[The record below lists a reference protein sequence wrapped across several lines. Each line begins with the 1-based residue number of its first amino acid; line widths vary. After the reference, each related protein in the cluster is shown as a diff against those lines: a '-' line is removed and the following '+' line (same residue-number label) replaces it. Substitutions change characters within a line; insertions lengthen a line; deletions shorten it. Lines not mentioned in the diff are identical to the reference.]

1 MSAGREA
8 MAGREIAGYRL
19 LHALGAGGAGEVY
32 LGQRVD
38 DPAALAA
45 IKLLRPLP
53 GSDPAAAAAA
63 EARFLREAE
72 AARRLDHPN
81 ILPVLAYGRDDD
93 LEYMVLPFMSGGAL
107 TARINAF
114 TRGMPL
120 PLAADYL
127 NQIAAALDYAH
138 ERGVIHRDVK
148 PANILLDADGRLL
161 LADFGIARVF
171 ETPGFHALAT
181 LTAEGQML
189 GTPAYMAPE
198 QLDGPRVS
206 HRADIYALGVTL
218 YQMVTGAL
226 PFEAD
231 TPIALAMKRLQSE
244 PAPPRRDRADLP
256 AAAQA
261 AMLRALARRPE
272 DRYPTAGALARAF
285 DAAVRG
291 QLAPEEPFPASASA
305 LPPGASASTIAATPP
320 PSPSAAGATSGADW
334 TAEPAPYAAK
344 SVAASW
350 RHQNAPT
357 QPDPLVYRRGRGAPA
372 LWMLLGV
379 ALALV
384 AIVTGVI
391 FSGAAPFGLRLSR
404 DGFGLLG
411 ATATTPATLPS
422 ATVIVTPTLTAPA
435 TISPAAAACLALPG
449 YSKATSPASAG
460 TNFPDVPFPVDAV
473 SFVYS
478 TFADGAYR
486 FTLLSVCAPD
496 AAPASVRAFYAQ
508 SLPANGWSPS
518 ATFPYAGHPTRACG
532 DSYCWK
538 KGSSPQRFISL
549 ERVAAP
555 GAQVTYQLR
564 LGLLA

>member
-32 LGQRVD
+32 LAQRVD
-38 DPAALAA
+38 DPATLAA
-45 IKLLRPLP
+45 IKVLRPLP
-53 GSDPAAAAAA
+53 GADPAVAAAAG
-63 EARFLREAE
+63 ARFLREAE

-81 ILPVLAYGRDDD
+81 ILPVLAYGREDGLD
-93 LEYMVLPFMSGGAL
+93 YMLLPFMPGGAL
-107 TARINAF
+107 TARVNAF

-120 PLAADYL
+120 PLVADYL

-148 PANILLDADGRLL
+148 PANILVDADGRLL
-161 LADFGIARVF
+161 LADFGVARVF
-171 ETPGFHALAT
+171 ETPGYSALST

-206 HRADIYALGVTL
+206 HQADIYAMGVTL

-226 PFEAD
+226 PFDAD

-261 AMLRALARRPE
+261 AILRALARRPE

-291 QLAPEEPFPASASA
+291 RLAPGEPFSVSASDT
-305 LPPGASASTIAATPP
+305 PPGSSASTIAATP
-320 PSPSAAGATSGADW
+320 SPAAS
-334 TAEPAPYAAK
+334 
-344 SVAASW
+344 SVAATSDAGWVSAAAPHAAGSAAASW
-350 RHQNAPT
+350 GHQNAPT
-357 QPDPLVYRRGRGAPA
+357 QPDPLVYRHSRGAPA

-384 AIVTGVI
+384 AIVAGVV
-391 FSGAAPFGLRLSR
+391 FSGAAPFGLGLNR
-404 DGFGLLG
+404 DGFGLIG
-411 ATATTPATLPS
+411 ATATAPATTTL
-422 ATVIVTPTLTAPA
+422 AIATPTIAATA
-435 TISPAAAACLALPG
+435 TISPAVAACLAVPG
-449 YSKATSPASAG
+449 YSKATSPPRAG
-460 TNFPDVPFPVDAV
+460 TKFPDIPFPVNAV

-478 TFADGAYR
+478 TFSDGAYR
-486 FTLLSVCAPD
+486 FTLLSACAPD
-496 AAPASVRAFYAQ
+496 ASPASVRAFYAQ
-508 SLPANGWSPS
+508 ALPANGWSPS
-518 ATFPYAGHPTRACG
+518 ATFPYSGHPTRACG

-538 KGSSPQRFISL
+538 KGSSPQRFVSL
-549 ERVAAP
+549 ERVAAS
-555 GAQVTYQLR
+555 GARVIYQLR
-564 LGLLA
+564 LGLLP